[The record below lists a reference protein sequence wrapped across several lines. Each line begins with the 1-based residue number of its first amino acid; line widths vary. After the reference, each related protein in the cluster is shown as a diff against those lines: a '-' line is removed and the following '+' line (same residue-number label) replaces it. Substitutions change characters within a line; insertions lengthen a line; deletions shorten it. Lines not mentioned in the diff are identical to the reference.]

1 RLDAA
6 SARNGIFY
14 NVNFGVEGSVGAI
27 VVLVLIG
34 VIMVIL
40 GIKRGKTEDLWK
52 EMEANEEV

>member
-1 RLDAA
+1 M
-6 SARNGIFY
+6 
-14 NVNFGVEGSVGAI
+14 EGSVGAI

-40 GIKRGKTEDLWK
+40 GIKRGKMEDLWK